1 MSDPQSPTSPFN
13 RDKFLRELFTQLR
26 ADAMAYKAKQEST
39 SNDALFLGP
48 KPLLYDFFVT
58 E

>member
-1 MSDPQSPTSPFN
+1 MSEHTPTIPFN
-13 RDKFLRELFTQLR
+13 RDRFLRELFTHLR
-26 ADAMAYKAKQEST
+26 EEALAYKAQREST
-39 SNDALFLGP
+39 SDDALFIGP